1 MPTLDFGQP
10 ERGIIQMAYVV
21 ADIRAAMD
29 QWTLDLHVGPW
40 FLLDHF
46 TGEDPTYRGAPS
58 QAAVTLAM
66 AFAGHMQIELLQ
78 PLDDHPSVYREAII
92 GPRLRLPSLR
102 RRQPRFRGR
111 HRAVRG
117 ARVRGRLPR
126 RRPDRR
132 IGVLHGHQG
141 RAPGVRRDHRARPRD
156 GVDVRPLLRRVARLG
171 RHRTRPTVRLRT
183 NTQGP
188 MRFALSHSIELT
200 EPTYPTEPTWRDTT

>member
-46 TGEDPTYRGAPS
+46 TGDDPTYRGAPS

-78 PLDDHPSVYREAII
+78 PLDDHPSVYRETISTQGHGFHHYGVGSRDFDGDI
-92 GPRLRLPSLR
+92 GRYEERGYEVA
-102 RRQPRFRGR
+102 FRAG
-111 HRAVRG
+111 VPTG
-117 ARVRGRLPR
+117 GSV
-126 RRPDRR
+126 
-132 IGVLHGHQG
+132 VLHGHQG
-141 RAPGVRRDHRARPRD
+141 RAAGLRRDHRARPRD
-156 GVDVRPLLRRVARLG
+156 GIHVRRLLRRVARLG
-171 RHRTRPTVRLRT
+171 RVRPGPTVRLTNPPNDRT
-183 NTQGP
+183 RTTDPNDRP
-188 MRFALSHSIELT
+188 ER
-200 EPTYPTEPTWRDTT
+200 RDTT